1 MVTHF
6 VQEGQQRA
14 SCPVVLAPGIDGIRL
29 TLHVLAA
36 AVWVGGQLTM
46 AGLLGTVRQLGEDA
60 PRRVARAFGRLS
72 WPAYAVLIGT
82 GVWNVAAAGS
92 HQHSAWKTVLSVK
105 VVIALLAGLAAFLHS
120 RASSRAG
127 LAVWGSVA
135 GSASLAALVLGVFL
149 AG

>member
-1 MVTHF
+1 M
-6 VQEGQQRA
+6 
-14 SCPVVLAPGIDGIRL
+14 LAPAIDGVRL

-46 AGLLGTVRQLGEDA
+46 AGLLGTVRQLGDDA
-60 PRRVARAFGRLS
+60 PRRLARAFGRLS

-82 GVWNVAAAGS
+82 GIWNVAAVGD
-92 HQHSAWKTVLSVK
+92 HQSSAWKAVLSVK
-105 VVIALLAGLAAFLHS
+105 IVVALLAGLAALLHS
-120 RASSRAG
+120 RAKSRAG
-127 LAVWGSVA
+127 LAVWGSAA

>member
-1 MVTHF
+1 M
-6 VQEGQQRA
+6 QDGQQRA
-14 SCPVVLAPGIDGIRL
+14 SYPVVLAPAIDGVRL

-46 AGLLGTVRQLGEDA
+46 AGLLGTVRQLGDDA

-82 GVWNVAAAGS
+82 GIWNVVAAGGE
-92 HQHSAWKTVLSVK
+92 QRSAWKAVLSLK
-105 VVIALLAGLAAFLHS
+105 IVVALLAGLAALLHS
-120 RASSRAG
+120 RAKSRAG

>member
-1 MVTHF
+1 M
-6 VQEGQQRA
+6 
-14 SCPVVLAPGIDGIRL
+14 LAPAIDGIRL
-29 TLHVLAA
+29 SLHVLAA

-46 AGLLGTVRQLGEDA
+46 AGLLGTVRQLGDDA
-60 PRRVARAFGRLS
+60 PRRLAGAFGKLS

-82 GVWNVAAAGS
+82 GIWNVAAVGH
-92 HQHSAWKTVLSVK
+92 HQHSAWKAVLSVK
-105 VVIALLAGLAAFLHS
+105 IAVALLAGLGALLHS
-120 RASSRAG
+120 RSTSRAG